1 MIQKNPV
8 FDYNRL
14 MNGVRNLFLSLIAL
28 VLLGSLLGTA
38 YSASINLTLR
48 DPKKVEQWL
57 TQSKLYDNFV
67 ANAITQ
73 GQKTVGSVDNKDV
86 ASLSDAAIQD
96 AARSTFT
103 QELINSNIN
112 TFIESNYA
120 WLEGKTEKP
129 TFIIDLTDAKQT
141 FAQKVGAYVT
151 TYLASLP
158 VCTNAQLAQLQG
170 VDPLNATCRP
180 ATVNPQT
187 EGALVTQQI
196 IASNELLDNTVL
208 TAQNINPD
216 SSAQTQ
222 PYYEKLA
229 QLPKAYQFGA
239 WVPYIFGV
247 IALLGAVVLVF
258 LSSTKRRGVKRTG
271 IVLAIAG
278 VILVITKFSSTVAF
292 KQLED
297 RVFNTTGTGPLQQS
311 LTSFSKQVQEAMVAI
326 DFVFGLIFIVIA
338 LIVFAALFFTR
349 NRNTPD
355 VPESIINPAP
365 NSRKAEPVAKPATP
379 APLPPKKPK
388 RPRLI
393 Q

>member
-1 MIQKNPV
+1 
-8 FDYNRL
+8 

-57 TQSKLYDNFV
+57 SESKLYDNFV

-103 QELINSNIN
+103 PELINSNVN
-112 TFIESNYA
+112 TFVESNYA
-120 WLEGKTEKP
+120 WLEGKTDKP
-129 TFIIDLTDAKQT
+129 TFVIDLTEAKQT
-141 FAQKVGAYVT
+141 FAEKVGAYVT
-151 TYLASLP
+151 TYLSGLP
-158 VCTNAQLAQLQG
+158 VCTNAQLAQLQN

-180 ATVNPQT
+180 PTVNPQT

-196 IASNELLDNTVL
+196 IASDELLDNTVL

-229 QLPKAYQFGA
+229 QLPQAYQLGA
-239 WVPYIFGV
+239 WVPYMFGV
-247 IALLGAVVLVF
+247 IALLGTVVMIF
-258 LSSTKRRGVKRTG
+258 LSSTKRRGIKRTG
-271 IVLAIAG
+271 IILAIAG
-278 VILVITKFSSTVAF
+278 VILVITKFSSDVAF

-311 LTSFSKQVQEAMVAI
+311 LTNFSKQVQEAMVAI
-326 DFVFGLIFIVIA
+326 DFVFGVIFIAIA
-338 LIVFAALFFTR
+338 ATLLLGIFFTR

-355 VPESIINPAP
+355 VPASIINPSSTTP
-365 NSRKAEPVAKPATP
+365 KAKPAVTSQAP
-379 APLPPKKPK
+379 RPLPPKKPK

>member
-1 MIQKNPV
+1 
-8 FDYNRL
+8 

-57 TQSKLYDNFV
+57 SESKLYDNFV

-103 QELINSNIN
+103 PELINSNVN
-112 TFIESNYA
+112 TFVESNYA
-120 WLEGKTEKP
+120 WLEGKTDKP
-129 TFIIDLTDAKQT
+129 TFIIDLTEAKQT
-141 FAQKVGAYVT
+141 FAEKVGAYVT
-151 TYLASLP
+151 TYLSGLP
-158 VCTNAQLAQLQG
+158 VCTNAQLAQPQN

-180 ATVNPQT
+180 PTVNPQT
-187 EGALVTQQI
+187 EGALATQQI
-196 IASNELLDNTVL
+196 IASDELLDNTVL

-229 QLPKAYQFGA
+229 QLPQAYQFGA
-239 WVPYIFGV
+239 WVPYMFAV
-247 IALLGAVVLVF
+247 IALLGTVVMVF
-258 LSSTKRRGVKRTG
+258 LSSTRRRGIKRTG
-271 IVLAIAG
+271 IILAIAG

-311 LTSFSKQVQEAMVAI
+311 LTNFSKQVQEAMVAI
-326 DFVFGLIFIVIA
+326 DFVFGVIFIAIA
-338 LIVFAALFFTR
+338 AILLLGIFFTR

-355 VPESIINPAP
+355 VPESIINPSPAAP
-365 NSRKAEPVAKPATP
+365 KARPVTTP
-379 APLPPKKPK
+379 QAPKPLPPKKPK